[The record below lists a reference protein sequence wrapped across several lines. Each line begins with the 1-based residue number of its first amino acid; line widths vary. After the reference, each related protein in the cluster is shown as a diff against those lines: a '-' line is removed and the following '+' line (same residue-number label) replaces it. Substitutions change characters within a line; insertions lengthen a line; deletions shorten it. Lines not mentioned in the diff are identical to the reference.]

1 MALISQGNV
10 GVRRTELPFLVEANV
25 SQNPWSLR
33 WALPNLRAL
42 LRSDSSPGLRRQ
54 SDARHLQE

>member
-25 SQNPWSLR
+25 SPESLEL
-33 WALPNLRAL
+33 AVGTAE
-42 LRSDSSPGLRRQ
+42 S
-54 SDARHLQE
+54 ARTPQK